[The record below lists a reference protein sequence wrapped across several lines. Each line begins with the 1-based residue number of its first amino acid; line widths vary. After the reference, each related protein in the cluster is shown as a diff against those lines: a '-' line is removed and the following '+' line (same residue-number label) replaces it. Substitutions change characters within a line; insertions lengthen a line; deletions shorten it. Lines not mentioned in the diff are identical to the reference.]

1 MRTKIYYTTTMMKA
15 RKFIEERQKEAVQ

>member
-1 MRTKIYYTTTMMKA
+1 MRTKIYNTTTMMKA